1 MNIIYKAIFLIYALL
16 LFFFKYYITS
26 FYRFTGEIVLCYG
39 ESKCDN
45 AGNLYFSLHPRSNNA
60 IFIITACYQ
69 DTPVALI
76 RYLTDLVTK

>member
-1 MNIIYKAIFLIYALL
+1 MC
-16 LFFFKYYITS
+16 S
-26 FYRFTGEIVLCYG
+26 G

-45 AGNLYFSLHPRSNNA
+45 AGSLYFSLHPRSNNA